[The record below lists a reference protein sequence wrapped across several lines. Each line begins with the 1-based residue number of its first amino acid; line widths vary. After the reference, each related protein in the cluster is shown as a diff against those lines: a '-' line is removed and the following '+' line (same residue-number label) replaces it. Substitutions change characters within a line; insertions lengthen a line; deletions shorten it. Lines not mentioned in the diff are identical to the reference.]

1 MLFTTWGGEPDGAQS
16 SSVKDKGAMLL
27 PLILLALTTG
37 ALLFNPYNAMAA
49 EKSAKAAKKSASPAK
64 KSAEYL
70 IGPEDVL
77 EISVWKNEDL
87 SKLVIVRPD
96 GMITLPL
103 LGDIQAGGRT
113 PSALHGEIMERLV
126 EYQKSTEVS
135 VIVQEVNSYK
145 IFILGDITR
154 PGIYPL
160 KSRTTIIQA
169 IAMAGGFNEFA
180 SKNKI
185 VLIREKGQGKKHQ
198 EKIRIQ
204 FGDIVNV
211 KKSKDNNLVLK
222 PGDTIFVP

>member
-1 MLFTTWGGEPDGAQS
+1 MHPSTAGGGHCGMKFVGA
-16 SSVKDKGAMLL
+16 KGRGRMVM
-27 PLILLALTTG
+27 PLILIVFAAGLIVS
-37 ALLFNPYNAMAA
+37 NPYPAKAA
-49 EKSAKAAKKSASPAK
+49 EKTASTMKKR
-64 KSAEYL
+64 AEYL

-87 SKLVIVRPD
+87 SKLVTVRPD
-96 GMITLPL
+96 GMVTLPL
-103 LGDIQAGGRT
+103 LGDIRAADRT
-113 PSALHGEIMERLV
+113 PSALRGEIVGRLV
-126 EYQKSTEVS
+126 EYQKSAEVS

-145 IFILGDITR
+145 MFILGGVLR

-160 KSRTTIIQA
+160 KSRTTVLQA
-169 IAMAGGFNEFA
+169 IAIAGGFNEFA

-185 VLIREKGQGKKHQ
+185 VLIREKGRGKNKQ

-211 KKSKDNNLVLK
+211 KKSKDNNLVLM

>member
-1 MLFTTWGGEPDGAQS
+1 MNLSTGERGRYDTKFVGARAR
-16 SSVKDKGAMLL
+16 GRMLL

-37 ALLFNPYNAMAA
+37 AVLFNPHYATAA
-49 EKSAKAAKKSASPAK
+49 EKSAKAAEKSISHVK

-77 EISVWKNEDL
+77 EISVWKNADL
-87 SKLVIVRPD
+87 SKLVTVRPD
-96 GMITLPL
+96 GMVTLPL
-103 LGDIQAGGRT
+103 LGDISAAGRA
-113 PSALHGEIMERLV
+113 PSALRGEILERLV
-126 EYQKSTEVS
+126 EYQKSAEVS

-145 IFILGDITR
+145 MFILGDVTR

-160 KSRTTIIQA
+160 KSRTTVLQA
-169 IAMAGGFNEFA
+169 IAIAGGFNEFA

-185 VLIREKGQGKKHQ
+185 VLIREKGHGQIKQ
-198 EKIRIQ
+198 EKIKIQ

-211 KKSKDNNLVLK
+211 KKSKDNNLVLM